1 MDGTFMTHST
11 AAPDPGAPL
20 NAVVVGVGR
29 MGQHHAR
36 NYAQIPGFRLA
47 GVVDVNPANL
57 EKCRKQFDC
66 QTFASVA
73 ELLQWSGATG
83 TKVHAA
89 SVAVPTVHHRATAE
103 ELMAA
108 GVDVLIEKPIAP
120 CVEDARAIVQA
131 AKARGCIL
139 QVGHTE
145 RFNPAYR
152 ALRKYQLKPA
162 FIEVHRISPMTFRSI
177 DIGVVLDMMIHDIDL
192 VNHLVQAPVTE
203 VNAVGV
209 AVIAQHEDIANARL
223 TFANGC
229 VANLTAS
236 RLALRTER
244 KMRLFSPSAYVTVDY
259 QKKAGAVITKTANQD
274 ELARVR
280 NEIKEGRITD
290 LMQLNYP
297 ELVKYEDLEIE
308 DAEPVRAELE
318 NFQQAIRTRTAPEV
332 TGEDGLAAVDIA
344 AKIAASVARHKWEG
358 VTPP

>member
-1 MDGTFMTHST
+1 MAEQIFN
-11 AAPDPGAPL
+11 AA
-20 NAVVVGVGR
+20 VVGVGR

-47 GVVDVNPANL
+47 AIVDVNPANG
-57 EKCRKQFDC
+57 EKAAAQHGCPAFK
-66 QTFASVA
+66 SVQ
-73 ELLQWSGATG
+73 ELLAWSRSTNTAI
-83 TKVHAA
+83 HAA
-89 SVAVPTVHHRATAE
+89 SIAVPTVHHRAVAE
-103 ELMAA
+103 TLIAA
-108 GVDVLIEKPIAP
+108 GMDVLIEKPIAP
-120 CVEDARAIVQA
+120 CVEDARAIVAA
-131 AKARGCIL
+131 AKTHKRIL

-152 ALRKYQLKPA
+152 ALSKYRLRPA

-192 VNHLVQAPVTE
+192 VNHLVRAPV
-203 VNAVGV
+203 VDVKAVGV

-280 NEIKEGRITD
+280 NEVKEGRITD

-297 ELVKYEDLEIE
+297 ELVKYEDLAVE
-308 DAEPVRAELE
+308 DTEPVRAELE
-318 NFQQAIRTRTAPEV
+318 NFLEAIRTRSDPEV

-344 AKIAASVARHKWEG
+344 ARIAASVAEHKWEG
-358 VTPP
+358 VVPP